1 MAEPTYVEHDFS
13 ITERYP
19 PARYAKKILVTF
31 DKEKALNWAEALIRI
46 YTRIEDQHQIQYFQN
61 LYNEILHG

>member
-13 ITERYP
+13 IMERYP
-19 PARYAKKILVTF
+19 PAHYAKKILATF
-31 DKEKALNWAEALIRI
+31 DKEKALNWADALIQIYARI
-46 YTRIEDQHQIQYFQN
+46 DDQRQKEYFQN